1 MPNEAAKI
9 PATMRAVRL
18 NGFGDASV
26 LTVESLPVP
35 QPAIGELLIR
45 VTAAGMNRGD
55 VSQRQGRYAPPPG
68 ISDTM
73 GLEVSGTV
81 AATGANTSANTGAWK
96 VGDQVCALL
105 AGGGYAEY
113 CVVPAAQC
121 LPVPV
126 GVSLLDAASLPETYF
141 TVWDAVWRQARLAA
155 GESLLVHGGS
165 SGIGVTAIQIAAAL
179 GHRVLVTAGSAEKC
193 AACVALG
200 ATAAFNY
207 RSDDFVERIK
217 AATNGRG
224 VDVVL
229 DMVGGDY
236 VPRNLQSL
244 AEYGRLVF
252 IASLGG
258 AESKFNIRDLMF
270 KRLTMFGTTLRSRSI
285 DYKAQI
291 AQDLQQR
298 IWPLFGSGI
307 LRPVVHRVFPFSEVA
322 QAHRLMESS
331 AHIGKI
337 LLTP

>member
-1 MPNEAAKI
+1 M
-9 PATMRAVRL
+9 
-18 NGFGDASV
+18 
-26 LTVESLPVP
+26 P

-68 ISDTM
+68 VSDTM

-81 AATGANTSANTGAWK
+81 AARGANAGNWQ